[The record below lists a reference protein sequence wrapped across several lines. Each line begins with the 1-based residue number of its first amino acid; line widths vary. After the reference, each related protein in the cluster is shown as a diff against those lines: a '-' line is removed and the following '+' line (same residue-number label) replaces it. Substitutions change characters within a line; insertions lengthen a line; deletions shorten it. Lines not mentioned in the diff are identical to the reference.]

1 VTCDHCDQPWE
12 VASPGRPEV
21 HESGILLRAGIT
33 DRLWCRACAVA
44 AGWPWC
50 VSEKQGKGKAA

>member
-21 HESGILLRAGIT
+21 HESGILGACRKSRGREKRH
-33 DRLWCRACAVA
+33 DRNRLAR
-44 AGWPWC
+44 
-50 VSEKQGKGKAA
+50 